1 MDEAA
6 RVGDVTLAESTGEL
20 AWQSEALCRGL
31 PSHVFY
37 PPDHERGR
45 RRRQRELHAKKICA
59 ACPVCSDCLAYAL
72 NSDEP
77 YGVWG
82 ATTALERRDILTAAH
97 GKSPAGTR

>member
-1 MDEAA
+1 MYEAA
-6 RVGDVTLAESTGEL
+6 RVGDVTIVESTGES
-20 AWQSEALCRGL
+20 AWQSEAQCRGL
-31 PSHVFY
+31 PSHIFY

-45 RRRQRELHAKKICA
+45 RRRQREMHAKNICA

-82 ATTALERRDILTAAH
+82 ATTPQERRDILSAADRE
-97 GKSPAGTR
+97 SPTGTR